1 MKKKY
6 EIINFNLNEYE
17 LLEKHLNE
25 MAEAHWHL
33 KWISTFVICYE
44 YNENKIH
51 YYIDFNKFPM
61 SKKRYVSYDN
71 NEENELNQFYEE
83 LGYDFVCSFDQFS
96 IYQSKEKIEQI
107 HTDENIKKKQSF
119 KTKLR
124 SFFYLCIL
132 PIIIIALTSLFLFI
146 DLDLVL
152 ILTFTNYYVSIIVF
166 ILIALYMGFYSLSN
180 YKCKSIP
187 IIKLRSIVHIILVLL
202 LFIIPIYSF
211 YEYNNYSG
219 ISMNPLPYVLYTS
232 FLSSYLFSFSSSNK
246 KYKNV
251 IFIFYFIP
259 YLLAAIMLL
268 LIITLPKDESKNLWI
283 DKNPNYPQSFVDVS
297 SFNCTN
303 VNHYLEKES
312 SLLTII
318 ECRMKKED
326 DSFYNYYY
334 YNDKKVLFSSIIM
347 SDITSLNNY
356 FLIDTF
362 EDYEFYSE
370 NPEYLRNQNR
380 NERSD
385 MLIIKDNEYF
395 EFHTSEVFTQEE
407 LREFVNNIQWQ
418 D

>member
-33 KWISTFVICYE
+33 KWISTFVICFE

-83 LGYDFVCSFDQFS
+83 LGYNFVCSFDQFS

-124 SFFYLCIL
+124 SFFHLCIL
-132 PIIIIALTSLFLFI
+132 PIIIIVLTSLFLFI

-152 ILTFTNYYVSIIVF
+152 ILTFTNYYVAIIGF

-180 YKCKSIP
+180 YKSKSIK
-187 IIKLRSIVHIILVLL
+187 IIKLRSVVHIILVLL

-232 FLSSYLFSFSSSNK
+232 FLSSYLFSFSSNNK

-259 YLLAAIMLL
+259 YLLAAIMFL
-268 LIITLPKDESKNLWI
+268 LIINLPKDETKNLWI

-297 SFNCTN
+297 SFNNMTI
-303 VNHYLEKES
+303 NHYLEKES

-318 ECRMKKED
+318 ECRMRNEE
-326 DSFYNYYY
+326 DSFYYYY
-334 YNDKKVLFSSIIM
+334 HNDKKGLFNSIIM
-347 SDITSLNNY
+347 KDITELNEY

-362 EDYEFYSE
+362 QDYKFYSE
-370 NPEYLRNQNR
+370 DAEYLRSPNKENH
-380 NERSD
+380 SH
-385 MLIIKDNEYF
+385 MLIIKENEYF

>member
-6 EIINFNLNEYE
+6 EIINFNSNEHE

-25 MAEAHWHL
+25 MAESHWHL

-44 YNENKIH
+44 YNENKVH

-61 SKKRYVSYDN
+61 SRKRYVSYDSK
-71 NEENELNQFYEE
+71 EEDELNQFYEE

-96 IYQSKEKIEQI
+96 IYQSKENIEQI
-107 HTDENIKKKQSF
+107 HTDENIKKRQSF

-132 PIIIIALTSLFLFI
+132 PIIIIALTLLFLFI

-152 ILTFTNYYVSIIVF
+152 ILTFTNYYIAIIGF

-180 YKCKSIP
+180 YKSKSIQT
-187 IIKLRSIVHIILVLL
+187 IKLRSIVHIILVLL

-219 ISMNPLPYVLYTS
+219 ISMSPIPYVLYVS
-232 FLSSYLFSFSSSNK
+232 FLSSYLFSFSSNNK

-251 IFIFYFIP
+251 IFIFSFIS

-268 LIITLPKDESKNLWI
+268 LIMTLPKDESKNLWI

-297 SFNCTN
+297 SFNNMTI
-303 VNHYLEKES
+303 NHYIEKES

-318 ECRMKKED
+318 ECRMRNEE
-326 DSFYNYYY
+326 DSFYYYY
-334 YNDKKVLFSSIIM
+334 HNDKKGLFNSIIM
-347 SDITSLNNY
+347 KDITKLNEY

-362 EDYEFYSE
+362 QDYKFYSE
-370 NPEYLRNQNR
+370 DAEYLRNLNKG
-380 NERSD
+380 NHSH
-385 MLIIKDNEYF
+385 MLIVKENEYF

-407 LREFVNNIQWQ
+407 LREFANNIQWQ
-418 D
+418 N